1 MKWTI
6 RRKILAGFTTGLLFT
21 LILSL
26 FSLFGMKRLNRE
38 AGALGGTWLPLTQ
51 ALDQVQKSF
60 LNSRTYQ
67 FNYFLESDDEARG
80 KLEAG
85 LNQELQ
91 QLTDGMRRIE
101 GMLIRPEDKQLYG
114 RLVAGFNTYREE
126 SEQYLNLVKAG
137 QQGEASQLLLN
148 KLKETEHKIKND
160 SDQLIGQIVQAGKQA
175 AEQSASLYTWVRN
188 LQILAMLA
196 AVALSVGFGL
206 RLSTHIANPII
217 SIAEAANQLAEELLP
232 KLAQSARAIASG
244 DLSRTVDVHF
254 TPITVETNDEVG
266 EMAESFNQMVDR
278 FNEISSGFKQMNAN
292 LQELVSQI
300 GHSSNQIAQ
309 ASEQIDA
316 VSSHSRQSS
325 TTLSASTEQ
334 VMATIHEMAASI
346 RHVSLNAQNQ
356 SSSATETSAAI
367 TEMVASLRSI
377 ANHVRELA
385 GLTANAGQAAQSGQ
399 QTFAVAAQHMQHI
412 STSVEAASHTIGAL
426 GARAENIGKIVETI
440 DDIAD
445 QTNLLALNAAIEAAR
460 AGEHGRGFAV
470 VADEVRKLAERSA
483 RSTKEIG
490 ELVAAI
496 QRESRAAVQQMEES
510 DKTVREYMS
519 DTSVGNAFKA
529 ILSSVEMIVSRTQ
542 EIEAATAEHTAGAEE
557 IAKATQDLS
566 RLTQE
571 ISSATEEQSLGATE
585 VVRAIEQLRETVR
598 QTAAMTDEL
607 QNAAAGLNRQSDTLN
622 HVVGQ
627 FQTSA
632 ESEAQFAEASAKAP
646 GAPLPALANLTSF
659 PLTPHHGAPTHK
671 VENAAYAQV
680 GHTNGKH

>member
-1 MKWTI
+1 
-6 RRKILAGFTTGLLFT
+6 
-21 LILSL
+21 
-26 FSLFGMKRLNRE
+26 
-38 AGALGGTWLPLTQ
+38 
-51 ALDQVQKSF
+51 V
-60 LNSRTYQ
+60 
-67 FNYFLESDDEARG
+67 
-80 KLEAG
+80 
-85 LNQELQ
+85 
-91 QLTDGMRRIE
+91 
-101 GMLIRPEDKQLYG
+101 
-114 RLVAGFNTYREE
+114 
-126 SEQYLNLVKAG
+126 NLVKAG